1 MKLVLTSV
9 GALHPDTWVRI
20 VDCKPPDKVT
30 GRAGF
35 SLLLQSTAMEAA
47 QLASKK
53 GIAWEHSR
61 KGCDIITGKCSLGE
75 TNRYTRWWF
84 QTFFIFTPFGEDSHF
99 D

>member
-53 GIAWEHSR
+53 GIA
-61 KGCDIITGKCSLGE
+61 
-75 TNRYTRWWF
+75 
-84 QTFFIFTPFGEDSHF
+84 
-99 D
+99 